1 MSDRSTGKR
10 PGRLEHPL
18 LAAIVAALV
27 SALIGAAATV
37 WAAREGKLDAIASPP
52 TTTVTTTAPGPA
64 TTTTVTVTPSGS
76 TTGAGTTNTGTNT
89 AGDSLAELQP
99 IAGGFVKGSF
109 AIHAQ
114 PFGDGLYRNVGT
126 CNRTVSTTWNLAR
139 KYTRFNAVI
148 GLTDK
153 STDPTLK
160 VKFTAYITD
169 GTSRTATKPVV
180 LGKYQA
186 HPLQVTLNHA
196 DALELEAVLVA
207 SGGNCS
213 GAGAAA
219 WGDPRLYAE

>member
-1 MSDRSTGKR
+1 M
-10 PGRLEHPL
+10 

-27 SALIGAAATV
+27 SALIGAAATI

-52 TTTVTTTAPGPA
+52 TTTVTATVPGPA

-76 TTGAGTTNTGTNT
+76 STTAGTTNTGTNT
-89 AGDSLAELQP
+89 AGDSLTDLQP
-99 IAGGFVKGSF
+99 IDGGFTKGSF

-114 PFGDGLYRNVGT
+114 PFGDSLYRTISN
-126 CNRTVSTTWNLAR
+126 CNRTVATTWNLGR

-153 STDPTLK
+153 GPDPTLK

-186 HPLQVTLNHA
+186 HPLQVDLNHA
-196 DALELEAVLVA
+196 DALELEAVLVT
-207 SGGNCS
+207 SKGSCS
-213 GAGAAA
+213 TTGAAA